1 MGRVGR
7 DISMYIN
14 TMGQKTFVKV
24 SNMHGGVRLSTV
36 YQRYRG
42 QFPFLVLNNILSKH
56 RLYRPLNDAIQFL
69 VDHPKVRDGRL

>member
-42 QFPFLVLNNILSKH
+42 QCPFLVLNNILSKH